1 MDKKFEQ
8 LIECIV
14 NEDTDAARAIFH
26 DIVVGKSREIY
37 ESLMDAEQ
45 DVEQDELGMDNGD
58 NDDGLADK
66 ISGEL
71 AGEDMDGEDGEGEYD
86 DEESEE
92 EGDDEF
98 ADVGEDDFED
108 ENGEEETEE
117 MEDRL
122 VDVEDKLDELM
133 AEFDKLLQTEKEEHS
148 GNLEES
154 ASMQKVAA
162 PSRSDNNE
170 TKSPVARSK
179 KIATTAK
186 PVKIDTAAE
195 TGRSAPQVKEQ
206 PSKYGNAAGRKTSP
220 KLAAAP
226 KPKASA
232 KPGNTKS
239 PLGEGAKQVA
249 PRSKRV

>member
-45 DVEQDELGMDNGD
+45 DVEQDELGMDAGD

-71 AGEDMDGEDGEGEYD
+71 AGEDMEGEEDGEYE
-86 DEESEE
+86 DEAE
-92 EGDDEF
+92 EGDNEF
-98 ADVGEDDFED
+98 ADVGEDEFED
-108 ENGEEETEE
+108 EEGEESEE

-133 AEFDKLLQTEKEEHS
+133 AEFDKLLQTEKEEHA

-154 ASMQKVAA
+154 ATMQKVAA
-162 PSRSDNNE
+162 PSRTDNND

-179 KIATTAK
+179 KITTTAK
-186 PVKIDTAAE
+186 PVKIDTTAE
-195 TGRSAPQVKEQ
+195 TGRAAPSVKEQ
-206 PSKYGNAAGRKTSP
+206 SSKYGNAAGRKTSP

-239 PLGEGAKQVA
+239 PLGEGAKVTT
-249 PRSKRV
+249 RSKRV